1 MLLLSLLLASASAEE
16 PDWSAF
22 STGDWSDEGSKSS
35 SVGPV
40 ALKSRRVGN
49 GTCVTGEATVEVPA
63 AKLTALTRDMESAID
78 WSSSDLAVSEV
89 LSRASADSY
98 VIYQYFDAPGWTF
111 SSDRYWVI
119 RATVTEGAG
128 TGRYVWTREDPTTAW
143 PATAAA
149 AKARSSSVV
158 EPPVN
163 YGDWRFTD
171 GESGTLVQYRTCADF
186 GGSLPSSVTGWLT
199 TSQVPALVADLVTEA
214 KKR

>member
-1 MLLLSLLLASASAEE
+1 MLLFPLLLVSAHAEE
-16 PDWSAF
+16 PDWNTF
-22 STGDWSDEGSKSS
+22 STGEWVDEGSKNS

-40 ALKSRRVGN
+40 HIKSRRVN
-49 GTCVTGEATVEVPA
+49 NATCVTGEATVDVSA

-89 LSRASADSY
+89 LTRASADSY
-98 VIYQYFDAPGWTF
+98 VIYQYFDTPGWTF
-111 SSDRYWVI
+111 ASDRYWVI
-119 RATVTEGAG
+119 RAQVTESAG
-128 TGRYVWTREDPTTAW
+128 TGRYVWTREDPSASW
-143 PATAAA
+143 PDTAAA

-171 GESGTLVQYRTCADF
+171 GDGGTSVLYRTCADF

-199 TSQVPALVADLVTEA
+199 ASQVPALFADLVTEA